1 MIISKRP
8 QQAGGKAE
16 AAAKGVEKTGMG
28 NPEWAMLGKQLG
40 KVSKIQQT
48 QKK

>member
-28 NPEWAMLGKQLG
+28 NPEWAMGKQLG